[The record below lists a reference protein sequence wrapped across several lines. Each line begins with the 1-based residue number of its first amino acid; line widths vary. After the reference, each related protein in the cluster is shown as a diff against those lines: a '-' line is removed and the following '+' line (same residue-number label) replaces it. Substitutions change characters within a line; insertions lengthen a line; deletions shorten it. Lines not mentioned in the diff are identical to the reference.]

1 MHVEVDSDG
10 EPTVGSAATVVILRQ
25 GARGVEVLL
34 GERTHRGSFAGAWV
48 FPGGAVDESD
58 AAGDPID
65 SASAARRAAVRETL
79 EEVGLELVAE
89 DLVEFALWS
98 PPKGVPKRM
107 RTRFFAARAPVPSP
121 EIRLAADELV
131 QAEWLTPTEALEHH
145 ADGAMTLFPPT
156 WVTLHELRTAPD
168 VDTAIAMLDAHELR
182 AYVGRFDDDRT
193 TLYWQEDEHFHTDDR
208 AHRAVPDDGP
218 DADGPRHR
226 LMMDRLP
233 WVYLHSF

>member
-1 MHVEVDSDG
+1 MHSDVDADG
-10 EPTVGSAATVVILRQ
+10 DPTDGSAATVVLLRQ
-25 GARGVEVLL
+25 GPRGVEVLL
-34 GERTHRGSFAGAWV
+34 GERPHDRGSFAGAWV
-48 FPGGAVDESD
+48 FPGGAVDEAD
-58 AAGDPID
+58 AAGDPVD
-65 SASAARRAAVRETL
+65 SDAAARRAAVRETF
-79 EEVGLELVAE
+79 EEVGLELAVD
-89 DLVEFALWS
+89 DLVEFALWH

-107 RTRFFAARAPVPSP
+107 RTRFFAARAP
-121 EIRLAADELV
+121 EGELRLATAEFV

-156 WVTLHELRTAPD
+156 WVTLHGLRQASTVEA
-168 VDTAIAMLDAHELR
+168 ALGALDAHELR
-182 AYVGRFDDDRT
+182 AFVGRFDSDRT

-208 AHRAVPDDGP
+208 DHRAVPDEGP

>member
-1 MHVEVDSDG
+1 MQGEVDSDG
-10 EPTVGSAATVVILRQ
+10 EPTVGSAATVVILRE
-25 GARGVEVLL
+25 GVRGVEVLL
-34 GERTHRGSFAGAWV
+34 GERNHRGSFAGAWV
-48 FPGGAVDESD
+48 FPGGAVDEAD

-65 SASAARRAAVRETL
+65 SPAAARRAAVRETF
-79 EEVGLELVAE
+79 EEVGLELGVD

-107 RTRFFAARAPVPSP
+107 RTRFFAARAPEAEV
-121 EIRLAADELV
+121 RLATDELLRV
-131 QAEWLTPTEALEHH
+131 EWLTPTEALEHH

-156 WVTLHELRTAPD
+156 WVTLHGLRNATD
-168 VDTAIAMLDAHELR
+168 VGAALAQLDAHELR

>member
-10 EPTVGSAATVVILRQ
+10 QPTVGSAATVVILRE

-34 GERTHRGSFAGAWV
+34 GERPHRGSFAGAWV
-48 FPGGAVDESD
+48 FPGGAVDEAD

-65 SASAARRAAVRETL
+65 SAPAARRAAVRETF
-79 EEVGLELVAE
+79 EEVGLEIAVD
-89 DLVEFALWS
+89 DLVEFALWN

-107 RTRFFAARAPVPSP
+107 RTRFFAARAPVAEVRP
-121 EIRLAADELV
+121 ATDELV
-131 QAEWLTPTEALEHH
+131 QVEWLTPTEALEHH

-156 WVTLHELRTAPD
+156 WVTLHELRNAAD
-168 VDTAIAMLDAHELR
+168 VDAALAALEAHELR